1 MLLTIAIRALE
12 AMFVLGAV
20 GSAIV
25 VILTGSEDFKML
37 FMKDE
42 KTTQTRND

>member
-1 MLLTIAIRALE
+1 MAIPGCCRLNI
-12 AMFVLGAV
+12 FVLRVV